1 MNKRISATE
10 VRFFN
15 LDLRTGND
23 EVIDLSFESNVI
35 NFSEKNDA
43 PAPPRPDSTSPFASV
58 DIKQIQALATLLN
71 FHNDYA
77 IKPFPYQQKPKKDD
91 TQHPC

>member
-10 VRFFN
+10 DQLFN
-15 LDLRTGND
+15 LNLKTGDD
-23 EVIDLSFESNVI
+23 ENIGISFESKLTDSSANT
-35 NFSEKNDA
+35 
-43 PAPPRPDSTSPFASV
+43 PPTPPRPDSTSPFASI
-58 DIKQIQALATLLN
+58 DTKQIQALATLLN

-77 IKPFPYQQKPKKDD
+77 IKPFPYQSKPKKDD